1 MSAVKLPGRVGHGSA
16 IEPSAIM
23 RGNIAQ
29 GFHAKGVTENPEMAV
44 QNVPTIPFPD
54 QRPGTA
60 GLRKKVRVFRQ
71 PNYLE
76 NFLQAVFDAAGD
88 FNGATVVAGGDGRYW
103 NREALAV
110 LFRVAAGN
118 GVARI
123 IVGRDGLLSTPAA
136 SHLIRLHGAAGGF
149 LLTASHNPG
158 GPDGDFGVKF
168 DTANGGQAPE
178 SLTDAIWQASKTLA
192 AYRVCDMEQPDLSKL
207 GRQQAG
213 PLQVEVVD
221 PVSDY
226 AELMERLFDFD
237 RIRAL
242 LTGGAFSMRFDA
254 LNAITGPYA
263 LEILERRLGAPAGTV
278 VNARPL
284 PDFGGLHPDPNPVDA
299 AHLVEWMNSAAAGDL
314 AAASDGDGDRN
325 MIVGRGMVVSP
336 GDSLAVL
343 AEHARRVPGYRDGL
357 AGVARSMPTSRAVDR
372 VAEALGIPCFETPT
386 GWRYF
391 CNLLD
396 AGKVDLC
403 GEESFGTSSSH
414 AREKDGLWAVL
425 FWLNLVAASGRP
437 VTGLV
442 GDHWRRFGRYA
453 YARHDWFIADG
464 ERAAGVMQAL
474 EARLGGLAGHS
485 ILDTRIDHADSFAYR
500 DPVDES
506 VSSGQGLR
514 VFLADGSRI
523 VYRLSGT
530 GTEGATLRIYLERY
544 LPPDADHTGSGA
556 DLTAGLGTAAAQL
569 ARIEALTG
577 VCAPAGII

>member
-1 MSAVKLPGRVGHGSA
+1 MV
-16 IEPSAIM
+16 M
-23 RGNIAQ
+23 RKI
-29 GFHAKGVTENPEMAV
+29 
-44 QNVPTIPFPD
+44 PTSPFDD

-88 FNGATVVAGGDGRYW
+88 FSGKTIVAGGDGRFW
-103 NREALAV
+103 NREALGV
-110 LFRVAAGN
+110 LFRIAAGN
-118 GVARI
+118 GVARM
-123 IVGRDGLLSTPAA
+123 IVGRGGLLSTPAA

-178 SLTDAIWQASKTLA
+178 SLTDAIWRASMALTE
-192 AYRVCDMEQPDLSKL
+192 YRVADIPEPDLDRVGL
-207 GRQQAG
+207 QHAG
-213 PLQVEVVD
+213 PLQIEVVD
-221 PVSDY
+221 PVADY
-226 AELMERLFDFD
+226 AALMEQLFDFEQ
-237 RIRAL
+237 IRTL
-242 LTGGAFSMRFDA
+242 LTGGSFRMRFDGMH
-254 LNAITGPYA
+254 AITGPYA
-263 LEILERRLGAPAGTV
+263 IEILERRLGAPPGSV
-278 VNARPL
+278 VNAVPL

-299 AHLVEWMNSAAAGDL
+299 AHLVEWMAGVDAGDL

-325 MIVGRGMVVSP
+325 MIVGRGMVVTP

-343 AEHARRVPGYRDGL
+343 AEHARKVPGYRDGL

-372 VAEALGIPCFETPT
+372 VAEALGIPCYETPT

-396 AGKVDLC
+396 AGCVDLC

-425 FWLNLVAASGRP
+425 FWLNLVA
-437 VTGLV
+437 VTGRSVSGLV
-442 GDHWRRFGRYA
+442 EDHWRRFGRHA
-453 YARHDWFIADG
+453 FARHDWFIADG
-464 ERAAGVMQAL
+464 ARAGEVMTAL
-474 EARLGGLAGHS
+474 EARIDALAG
-485 ILDTRIDHADSFAYR
+485 IEVADTRIERADSFTYQ
-500 DPVDES
+500 DPVDGS
-506 VSSGQGLR
+506 VSARQGLR
-514 VFLADGSRI
+514 VFLADGSRL

-544 LPPDADHTGSGA
+544 LPAEADHRGTGPE
-556 DLTAGLGTAAAQL
+556 LTAALGRAAALL
-569 ARIEALTG
+569 ARVSDLTG
-577 VCAPAGII
+577 VEAPAGII